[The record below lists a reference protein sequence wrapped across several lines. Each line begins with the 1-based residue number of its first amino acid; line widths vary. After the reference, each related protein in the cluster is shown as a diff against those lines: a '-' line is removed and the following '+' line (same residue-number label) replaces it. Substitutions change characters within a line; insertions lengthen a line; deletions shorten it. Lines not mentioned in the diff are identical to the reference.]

1 MNRDVGC
8 DCTGLSRS
16 SCCVSLHV
24 GNGNDPKCQARS
36 LSVMESV
43 GEVSSVGAH
52 KDACA
57 KETKREPSGWCP
69 LLYVP
74 VYVLQGARMVN
85 GELESVF

>member
-1 MNRDVGC
+1 
-8 DCTGLSRS
+8 
-16 SCCVSLHV
+16 
-24 GNGNDPKCQARS
+24 
-36 LSVMESV
+36 MESV
-43 GEVSSVGAH
+43 DEVSSVRTH
-52 KDACA
+52 EDASA